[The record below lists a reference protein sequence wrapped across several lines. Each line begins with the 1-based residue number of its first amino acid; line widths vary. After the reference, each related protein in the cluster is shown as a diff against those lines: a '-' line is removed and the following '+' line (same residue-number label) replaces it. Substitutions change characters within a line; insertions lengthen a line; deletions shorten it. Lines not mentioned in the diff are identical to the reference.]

1 MKGIG
6 IVLYCGLKATAGSQN
21 AETLTGEVEHC
32 LEWGQQ
38 TRETAQDHPAL
49 AGYHIAAHASSSM
62 LS

>member
-1 MKGIG
+1 M
-6 IVLYCGLKATAGSQN
+6 VVYCGLKATAVSQN
-21 AETLTGEVEHC
+21 AETLTGEVEPC

-38 TRETAQDHPAL
+38 MRETAQDHPAL